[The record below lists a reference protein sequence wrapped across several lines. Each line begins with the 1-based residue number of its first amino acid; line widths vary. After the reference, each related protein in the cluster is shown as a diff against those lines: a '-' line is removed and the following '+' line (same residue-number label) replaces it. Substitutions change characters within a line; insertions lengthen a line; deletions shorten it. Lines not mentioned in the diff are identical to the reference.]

1 MFEDIFQQLEQA
13 LPGMLAVAVVA
24 DDGIEIES
32 RIRTEIPHEVMSAEL
47 NGALRNLKRLQQDLE
62 LGALREVIIRTEKEN
77 LLLFTI
83 TEGFF
88 VLLVTTPAEA
98 TGKARYEIQRRAHLF
113 LQLLS

>member
-1 MFEDIFQQLEQA
+1 
-13 LPGMLAVAVVA
+13 
-24 DDGIEIES
+24 
-32 RIRTEIPHEVMSAEL
+32 MSAEL

-62 LGALREVIIRTEKEN
+62 LGSLREVIIRTEKEN

-98 TGKARYEIQRRAHLF
+98 TGKARYEVQRRAHLF
-113 LQLLS
+113 LQLVS